1 MTIIIYGADSRKI
14 ISTREFQAFNM
25 AQKYIELSERTGI
38 NFDAVVELMEHL
50 PIFLNDDQHKYQRRA
65 LAKIYAASKVQQEKN
80 VDEALIRINQKIQL
94 CEGKLDILSEIS
106 DPIWHAVGSALSH
119 DFDFDAQLISKLPDL
134 FYPNFSIRRRKILND
149 RLAKELS
156 KISDNERED
165 ILQKISVLTLGVRPL
180 THSLALSIH
189 KISTENDQ
197 KMLSTINYPESY
209 ADSSL
214 RFIDRIASRDMNI
227 NGTVRTCGERLRCIS
242 FDESYSEKENAKYI
256 FGTGGHVCLGRP
268 ISNYIWKGITSILKA
283 TEKIIAPSTLK
294 LAAQEP
300 FLMAEVCKIEIRS
313 QDGLYRKY

>member
-1 MTIIIYGADSRKI
+1 
-14 ISTREFQAFNM
+14 M

-65 LAKIYAASKVQQEKN
+65 LAKIYAASRTQQEKN
-80 VDEALIRINQKIQL
+80 VDEAFIKINEKIQL
-94 CEGKLDILSEIS
+94 CEGNLDILSEIS

-119 DFDFDAQLISKLPDL
+119 GFDLDAQLISQLPDL

-156 KISDNERED
+156 KIPVNERED

-180 THSLALSIH
+180 MHSLALSIH
-189 KISTENDQ
+189 KIATQNDQ
-197 KMLSTINYPESY
+197 KTLSTINYPESY

-214 RFIDRIASRDMNI
+214 RFIDRIASRDMEI

-242 FDESYSEKENAKYI
+242 FDEAYSEKDNAKFI
-256 FGTGGHVCLGRP
+256 FGAGGHVCLGRP
-268 ISNYIWKGITSILKA
+268 ISDYVWKGITSILKA
-283 TEKIIAPSTLK
+283 TEKIIAPSNLK

-313 QDGLYRKY
+313 